1 MRTLSVGRGLGAL
14 ALVVGVQGLTI
25 GLQSG
30 VAAGQV
36 RTDPQAGS
44 PAGVIYQIPLD
55 SGRRDAAP
63 VLPVGSRHGGSGG
76 GSSGA
81 TSGGEAPTG
90 GAGGSASG
98 SGASGASGAQAGSA
112 GAGAR
117 ALAGGAAT
125 SGAAGQGNGG
135 ESASVSPPAGGG
147 TASDPSSIH
156 SENGFGSSSQVPGV
170 SPAAAGIGA
179 GVAAA
184 HTAGSTLPGYLLIV
198 LIALA
203 AIAVGLLASRTRGE
217 PK

>member
-1 MRTLSVGRGLGAL
+1 MARGQAEPRERKPDPPAPVRAPWL
-14 ALVVGVQGLTI
+14 A
-25 GLQSG
+25 
-30 VAAGQV
+30 V
-36 RTDPQAGS
+36 RPHPAPQA
-44 PAGVIYQIPLD
+44 
-55 SGRRDAAP
+55 R
-63 VLPVGSRHGGSGG
+63 
-76 GSSGA
+76 A
-81 TSGGEAPTG
+81 TA
-90 GAGGSASG
+90 
-98 SGASGASGAQAGSA
+98 
-112 GAGAR
+112 AR
-117 ALAGGAAT
+117 APLCPRPPGA
-125 SGAAGQGNGG
+125 
-135 ESASVSPPAGGG
+135 G